1 MTRSVQPCV
10 YMLANRQRGALYT
23 GVTSNLLQRVAQH
36 KAKLADGFT
45 RRYGIDKLV
54 WYEMHDSMTSAIA
67 REKAIKEWQ
76 RVWKIELIENVNAE
90 WSDLYPGL
98 IAAGA
103 HV

>member
-10 YMLANRQRGALYT
+10 YTLANRRRGTLYT
-23 GVTSNLLQRVAQH
+23 GVTSNLLARVAQH
-36 KAKLADGFT
+36 KTKVADGFT

-76 RVWKIELIENVNAE
+76 RVWKIELIENTNAE
-90 WSDLYPGL
+90 WRDLYPGL